1 MQFVGTMP
9 AMIELAG
16 LLSAILGSWIDF
28 WIIFALLMTNATLGF
43 IEEVN
48 AQASIAALKD
58 GMIRKLPVKRDGKFT
73 PLNVVEIVPGD
84 IVFLRGGNVVPA
96 DSKWIEGD
104 ELSVDQAA
112 LTGES
117 MPVAVPRE
125 DSEGEPGSG
134 KKLWSGSIVKVGECE
149 ALVTET
155 GLHTMIGEAAKS
167 IQESGGKHVGVF
179 EAKIIMAGRVLIIL
193 TVLAV
198 ASLLTYQVGYRHVP
212 LTEVLEMS
220 LSLVIASVP
229 IALPMVMK
237 VTLAVGAKE
246 MAKEGG
252 IVTHLTALEEIASM
266 VVLCSDKTCAT
277 RQPPEDPTPAPTPTH
292 TRSALPPPPHLAT
305 RRRQT
310 PRPAGGKARASLPSP
325 WPLLWFCR

>member
-104 ELSVDQAA
+104 
-112 LTGES
+112 
-117 MPVAVPRE
+117 
-125 DSEGEPGSG
+125 
-134 KKLWSGSIVKVGECE
+134 
-149 ALVTET
+149 
-155 GLHTMIGEAAKS
+155 
-167 IQESGGKHVGVF
+167 
-179 EAKIIMAGRVLIIL
+179 
-193 TVLAV
+193 
-198 ASLLTYQVGYRHVP
+198 
-212 LTEVLEMS
+212 
-220 LSLVIASVP
+220 
-229 IALPMVMK
+229 
-237 VTLAVGAKE
+237 
-246 MAKEGG
+246 
-252 IVTHLTALEEIASM
+252 
-266 VVLCSDKTCAT
+266 
-277 RQPPEDPTPAPTPTH
+277 
-292 TRSALPPPPHLAT
+292 
-305 RRRQT
+305 
-310 PRPAGGKARASLPSP
+310 
-325 WPLLWFCR
+325 

>member
-1 MQFVGTMP
+1 MMKKWGKNEIPEEKEPLWKMFAMQFVGTMP
-9 AMIELAG
+9 AMIEIAG
-16 LLSAILGSWIDF
+16 LLALVLGSYIDF

-43 IEEVN
+43 IEEMN

-58 GMIRKLPVKRDGKFT
+58 GMIRKLPVKRDGVFT
-73 PLNVVEIVPGD
+73 QLNIVELVPGD

-96 DSKWIEGD
+96 DAKWVEGD
-104 ELSVDQAA
+104 ELAVDQAA

-117 MPVAVPRE
+117 LPVAVPRE

-149 ALVTET
+149 AFVTET
-155 GLHTMIGEAAKS
+155 GLNTMIGEAAKS
-167 IQESGGKHVGVF
+167 IQESGGKHTGVF

-193 TVLAV
+193 TVIAV
-198 ASLLTYQVGYRHVP
+198 ASLLVYQVGFRQVP
-212 LTEVLEMS
+212 LAEVLEMA

-252 IVTHLTALEEIASM
+252 IVSHL
-266 VVLCSDKTCAT
+266 
-277 RQPPEDPTPAPTPTH
+277 
-292 TRSALPPPPHLAT
+292 
-305 RRRQT
+305 
-310 PRPAGGKARASLPSP
+310 
-325 WPLLWFCR
+325 